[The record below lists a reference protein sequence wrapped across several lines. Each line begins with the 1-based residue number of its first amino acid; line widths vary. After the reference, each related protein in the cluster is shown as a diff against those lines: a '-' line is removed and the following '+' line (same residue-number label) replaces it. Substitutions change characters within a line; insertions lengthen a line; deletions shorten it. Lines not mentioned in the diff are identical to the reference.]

1 MQLPREVR
9 EQAKTHFFMGLIET
23 EDTET
28 HVLNIDEAIR
38 YALGRIAN
46 DIPGTYHDMMTLGPR
61 AVMEEVSE
69 TFMSTTRKRSRKEL
83 ENTDPAD
90 MTLEELWRS
99 MDSEIVSWPVE
110 GQRRNE
116 HKFVYRCTKGELR
129 LVVQGYQKRMDS
141 NRQPRDRYQVLIDKL
156 TEAGVDD
163 DVLIGDSLFAAAI
176 EEK

>member
-1 MQLPREVR
+1 MQLPKDVR
-9 EQAKTHFFMGLIET
+9 EKAKTHFFMGLIET

-69 TFMSTTRKRSRKEL
+69 TFMSTTRKRSRKGL
-83 ENTDPAD
+83 EDADPAT
-90 MTLEELWRS
+90 MTLEELWAS
-99 MDSEIVSWPVE
+99 MDAEIVSWSVE

-129 LVVQGYQKRMDS
+129 LVVQGYQKRMDA
-141 NRQPRDRYQVLIDKL
+141 NKQPRDRYQALIDKL
-156 TEAGVDD
+156 TEAGVGD
-163 DVLIGDSLFAAAI
+163 DVLIGDSLAAASI
-176 EEK
+176 NER